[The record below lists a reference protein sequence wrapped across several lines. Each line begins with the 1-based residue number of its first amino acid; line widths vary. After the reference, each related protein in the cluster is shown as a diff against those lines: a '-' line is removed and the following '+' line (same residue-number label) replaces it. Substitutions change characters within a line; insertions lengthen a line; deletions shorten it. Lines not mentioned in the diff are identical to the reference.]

1 MDGYPKVKRKKD
13 TPSPQQHTGTGGY
26 YAVQLTG
33 KNKNIWVRWRSRF
46 VARVKNKV
54 EGFFSRKGPRG
65 KSVKEEANEALD
77 NAVHS
82 LQALLTKAP
91 LQNEKLIAE
100 VAKLRADIEKTHAE
114 KRYLDAQSKKLEL
127 EIEIQRIQTSI
138 IYIEGL
144 VAKGALH
151 AREDAGGFYI
161 HVRNLPK
168 KEDLDDDS

>member
-1 MDGYPKVKRKKD
+1 MDGYAKVKRKNDK
-13 TPSPQQHTGTGGY
+13 PSLQHHTEINGY

-33 KNKNIWVRWRSRF
+33 KNKNVWARWRSRF

-54 EGFFSRKGPRG
+54 VGFFSRKGPRG
-65 KSVKEEANEALD
+65 KTVKEEANEALD

-82 LQALLTKAP
+82 LQALLAKAP
-91 LQNEKLIAE
+91 LQNEKLAAE

-114 KRYLDAQSKKLEL
+114 KKFLDAQSRKLEL

-144 VAKGALH
+144 VAKGILY
-151 AREDAGGFYI
+151 AREDAEGFYI

-168 KEDLDDDS
+168 VEE